1 MPERLIPVRCWHLS
15 LLLVFNG
22 GTMTLLEEE
31 IRQLETRLAQLEQ
44 MLAEVAR
51 QSLGLYLAAVGS
63 RHFASWFGLTP
74 KEHSSARQGESS
86 CNCYSTGRQ

>member
-15 LLLVFNG
+15 LLLVSNG
-22 GTMTLLEEE
+22 GTMTLLVEE

-51 QSLGLYLAAVGS
+51 QSPGLYLAAVRS

-86 CNCYSTGRQ
+86 CNCCSTRRQ